1 VEIVMVSKTITIDV
15 NDLIKID
22 KKVKNR
28 EINSVSE
35 FIQNAIQKELDNAK

>member
-1 VEIVMVSKTITIDV
+1 MVSKTITIDV

-35 FIQNAIQKELDNAK
+35 FIQNAIQKELENAK

>member
-1 VEIVMVSKTITIDV
+1 MVSKTITIDV

>member
-35 FIQNAIQKELDNAK
+35 FIQNAIQKELENAK